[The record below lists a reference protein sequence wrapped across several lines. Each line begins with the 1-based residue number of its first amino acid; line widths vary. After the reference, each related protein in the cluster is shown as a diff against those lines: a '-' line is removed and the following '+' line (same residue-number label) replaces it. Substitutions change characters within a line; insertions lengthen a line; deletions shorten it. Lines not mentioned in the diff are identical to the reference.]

1 MELKVRKVKL
11 FNMRMTEERYN
22 AFSEYCKSQ
31 GKTMTQVVEEMI
43 TDRLKGCEKE

>member
-1 MELKVRKVKL
+1 MELKTRKVKL

-31 GKTMTQVVEEMI
+31 SKTMTQVIEEMI
-43 TDRLKGCEKE
+43 AERLDKKDK

>member
-1 MELKVRKVKL
+1 MELKARKIKL

-31 GKTMTQVVEEMI
+31 GKTMTQVIEEMI
-43 TDRLKGCEKE
+43 AERLDKKDK